1 MKVLGLLPVFV
12 KVVHIRHSPI
22 MKEIILEVALVSG
35 ALTLSGYSQ
44 LTSDFSG
51 LTCMGTNNNTFIAA
65 KSVFSDTYS

>member
-1 MKVLGLLPVFV
+1 
-12 KVVHIRHSPI
+12 